1 MMRVLFVLICGA
13 LLSLPTASSA
23 AAETVRVPRAK
34 APVVD
39 GIISAGEWDRARV
52 EKLKGGGEV
61 LLQHDG
67 EYLYVATRVTGTGI
81 GSLCVPHGAK
91 GVAVL
96 HASAAIDAGLYEA
109 AGTDW
114 RVAKQFDFKVR
125 DTGAS
130 PEAMKQ
136 RAAFLAEQ
144 GWFANTSR
152 SGSAEREFQ
161 IAWKLG
167 GARGLPLAVTYLTFP
182 DEKLYVWPAGLDDAS
197 ANPRLVAGYLSESAR
212 FDFAKWAL
220 VVGE

>member
-1 MMRVLFVLICGA
+1 MRVRSALAWCV
-13 LLSLPTASSA
+13 LLSLPAISFA
-23 AAETVRVPRAK
+23 AAGPVRVPLAK

-39 GIISAGEWDRARV
+39 GTIAPGEWDRARV
-52 EKLKGGGEV
+52 EKLAGGGEV

-67 EYLYVATRVTGTGI
+67 EYLYVAVRVKGNGI

-96 HASAAIDAGLYEA
+96 HASAAIDAAWYEVN
-109 AGTDW
+109 GTDW
-114 RVAKQFDFKVR
+114 RPTKPFDFKVR

-144 GWFANTSR
+144 GWFANTSQR
-152 SGSAEREFQ
+152 GSSEREFQ

-167 GARGLPLAVTYLTFP
+167 DARGLPLAVTYLTFP
-182 DEKLYVWPAGLDDAS
+182 DEKLSVWPAGLDDAS
-197 ANPRLVAGYLSESAR
+197 ANPTLVAGYLPEPAR
-212 FDFAKWAL
+212 FDLSKWAL
-220 VVGE
+220 VTPE